1 MSAAASTAR
10 GMEAAGENPFVG
22 ATYGS
27 ALRDIARRHAAN
39 EALVFGGRRWTFAQ
53 VLAEIDRAAARL
65 HALGLRAGDKLA
77 IWLPNRP
84 EFLWYWLG
92 AAQSGLVAVV
102 LNTRLKADEAA
113 YQIGQSDS
121 RAVIAPGDGAFR
133 DFLGEIAG
141 IRAQLPELRHVITL
155 DATAKP
161 DVIDWSGT
169 APASLPA
176 APLATDP
183 EAPAL
188 ISYSSGTTALPKGA
202 LLTHCV
208 FRKAWD
214 IGIRVDLTKRDGLL
228 MAIPLFGSMAM
239 MNGVLPFWARGAT
252 LVLAERFDAAAFV
265 DLASRE
271 RCTMTHLLP
280 PMVLAIAD
288 QPGFTPAALSR
299 LRVGFVLSNDHQ
311 ILAMVADRLGIAGV
325 MTGYGLTESTTVA
338 TRNRWDD
345 PREARFETQGHALPD
360 VELKVVDPDTGAPRA
375 PGEPGEIW
383 LRGYCIMKGYYK
395 KPAETAKTIDADGW
409 MHTGDAGVL
418 RADGRLT
425 FLYRLSEG
433 YKTNGFNI
441 APAEIEAALRR
452 HPDVADVAVYGR
464 PDPVAGQVGVACVI
478 PRAGAGVDEAALL
491 AFLRPVLASYKMPR
505 HVVQVDEF
513 PLTAGTGKVQKFKL
527 RDAVE
532 PRLPKAVLRA

>member
-1 MSAAASTAR
+1 MSGTCAVQRTAST
-10 GMEAAGENPFVG
+10 GENPFVG
-22 ATYGS
+22 ATYAS
-27 ALRDIARRHAAN
+27 ALRDIAARFGAN
-39 EALVFGGRRWTFAQ
+39 EALVFGGRRWTFSQA
-53 VLAEIDRAAARL
+53 LREIDLAAARL

-92 AAQSGLVAVV
+92 AAQSGLVVVV
-102 LNTRLKADEAA
+102 LNTRLKSDEAA

-121 RAVIAPGDGAFR
+121 LAVIAPGDGAFR
-133 DFLGEIAG
+133 DFLAEIAT
-141 IRAQLPELRHVITL
+141 IRHDLPELLHVIAL
-155 DATAKP
+155 DATARP
-161 DVIDWSGT
+161 DVIDWS
-169 APASLPA
+169 AA
-176 APLATDP
+176 APEGLPPAPMADDP
-183 EAPAL
+183 DAPAL

-214 IGIRVDLTKRDGLL
+214 IGIRVDLTERDGLL

-239 MNGVLPFWARGAT
+239 MNGVLPFWVRGAA

-265 DLASRE
+265 ELASRE

-280 PMVLAIAD
+280 PMILAITEL
-288 QPGFTPAALSR
+288 PGFDASALAR
-299 LRVGFVLSNDHQ
+299 LRVAFVLSNDLQ
-311 ILAMVADRLGIAGV
+311 ILSLAADRLGIPGV

-345 PREARFETQGHALPD
+345 PREARFQTQGHALPD
-360 VELKVVDPDTGAPRA
+360 VELRVVDPETGTPRA
-375 PGEPGEIW
+375 AGEAGEIW
-383 LRGYCIMKGYYK
+383 LRGYCIMKGYYR
-395 KPAETAKTIDADGW
+395 KPAETANAIDADGW
-409 MHTGDAGVL
+409 LRTGDAGVL

-425 FLYRLSEG
+425 FLYRLAEG

-464 PDPVAGQVGVACVI
+464 ADPVAGQIGVACVI
-478 PRAGAGVDEAALL
+478 PRPGARVDEAEML
-491 AFLRPVLASYKMPR
+491 AFLRPILASYKMPR
-505 HVVQVDEF
+505 HVVQVDSL
-513 PLTAGTGKVQKFKL
+513 PLTAGTGKVQKFRL
-527 RDAVE
+527 RDEIE
-532 PRLPKAVLRA
+532 PRLPKATFSA

>member
-1 MSAAASTAR
+1 MS
-10 GMEAAGENPFVG
+10 AGENPFVG
-22 ATYGS
+22 ATYGG
-27 ALRDIARRHAAN
+27 ALREIGRKFGGN
-39 EALVFGGRRWTFAQ
+39 EALVFGGQRWTFADA
-53 VLAEIDRAAARL
+53 VREIDRAAARL

-84 EFLWYWLG
+84 GFLWYWLG

-121 RAVIAPGDGAFR
+121 CAVIAPGDGAFR
-133 DFLGEIAG
+133 DFLAEIAG
-141 IRAQLPELRHVITL
+141 MRAQLPELRHVIAL
-155 DATAKP
+155 DPTTAP
-161 DVIDWSGT
+161 DVIDWSGP
-169 APASLPA
+169 APEGLPP
-176 APLATDP
+176 APIAGDP

-214 IGIRVDLTKRDGLL
+214 IGIRVDLTERDSLL

-239 MNGVLPFWARGAT
+239 MNGVLPFWARGAA
-252 LVLAERFDAAAFV
+252 LVVAERFDAATFV
-265 DLASRE
+265 ELATRE

-288 QPGFTPAALSR
+288 LPGFDASALAS
-299 LRVGFVLSNDHQ
+299 LRVAFVLSNDHQ
-311 ILAMVADRLGIAGV
+311 IFSMVADRLRIPGV

-345 PREARFETQGHALPD
+345 PREARFETQGYALPD
-360 VELKVVDPDTGAPRA
+360 VELRVVDPETGAPRA
-375 PGEPGEIW
+375 AGEVGEIW
-383 LRGYCIMKGYYK
+383 LRGYCVMKGYYR
-395 KPAETAKTIDADGW
+395 KPEETAKTIDADGW

-425 FLYRLSEG
+425 FLYRLGEG

-441 APAEIEAALRR
+441 APAEIEAVVRR

-464 PDPVAGQVGVACVI
+464 PDPVAGQVGVVCVI
-478 PRAGAGVDEAALL
+478 AKPGTRVDEAAVL
-491 AFLRPVLASYKMPR
+491 AFLRPKLASYKMPR
-505 HVVQVDEF
+505 HVVEVDSF

-527 RDAVE
+527 RDTIE
-532 PRLPKAVLRA
+532 PRLPKATLRA